1 MAQKQRIHEFAS
13 GGQLFGRAWKL
24 ARLPEKKLLAAGLR
38 RNQKK
43 TARESEDADFRD
55 MMNRITSRRLRMADV
70 AYGSEGH
77 EECALAFAANRDPG
91 WKWCWRIVLRLF

>member
-1 MAQKQRIHEFAS
+1 MESRSPSRK
-13 GGQLFGRAWKL
+13 
-24 ARLPEKKLLAAGLR
+24 KKLLAAGLR

-43 TARESEDADFRD
+43 TARESEDTNFRD